1 MTKTADAQ
9 HHSGTP
15 AVTMWFDPVCPYS
28 WNTARWLNTVAIA
41 RGFDIDWQLASL
53 AILNEGRQLPPPQQ
67 ARMADSHRIGRL
79 MAAIQREKG
88 TTGLSTAY
96 FTFGQRY
103 FTQPPGG
110 IDDSLIHDVLTS
122 VGARE
127 TTPRALTDASLD
139 ELLQHSHAAG
149 QHALG
154 EPGGSPILSIDGHAF
169 FGPVL
174 TAVPAAEQTSTLFD
188 AVAILAA
195 TTPFAQLQRPRT
207 AA

>member
-1 MTKTADAQ
+1 MTNTTDAQ

-28 WNTARWLNTVAIA
+28 WNTARWLNNTAIA
-41 RGFDIDWQLASL
+41 RGFDIDWQLANL
-53 AILNEGRQLPPPQQ
+53 AILNEGRELPPPQQ
-67 ARMADSHRIGRL
+67 ARMADSRRIGRL
-79 MAAIQREKG
+79 MAAIRREKG
-88 TTGLSTAY
+88 SAGLSAAY

-110 IDDSLIHDVLTS
+110 IDDGLIHDVLTS
-122 VGARE
+122 VAAQE
-127 TTPRALTDASLD
+127 TAHSALADASLD
-139 ELLQHSHAAG
+139 ELLQDSHAAG
-149 QHALG
+149 QRALG

-174 TAVPAAEQTSTLFD
+174 TAVPAAAQTTTLFD
-188 AVAILAA
+188 AVATLAA
-195 TTPFAQLQRPRT
+195 TTPFTQLQRPRT